1 MDCLIAHIPKML
13 EWSPTFGWTSRI
25 DFMSMGTLALAE
37 ELDRAG
43 LSCRVVHVGVEK
55 QLDPSFSLTQYVR
68 THQVRVLALALH
80 WHPQTYDVL
89 EAARQLKAAEPGLF
103 LVLGGLTATCFAA
116 EILAEHPAVDAV
128 IRGEAE
134 RPLRQL
140 VEGQPLGAVENL
152 SWRDGA
158 EIRHNP
164 VTFLTSGADMD
175 ALTFGAWHL
184 VEHAAQC
191 LSQSWRHLWDPRLR
205 GRLAPPV
212 EPTLFGAALG
222 RGCLGTCTWCAGSYG
237 AMRATTGRRKT
248 AWRAAERVAET
259 FEAARSA
266 GAKRIYTCFDPH
278 PRRAEQILTLLEVLG
293 QLSPRVP
300 LDFECFGLPS
310 EQVVRA
316 FHHNL
321 DPSSTLIVSPEC
333 ADEAAR
339 KRHRAFPF
347 SNADLFATL
356 TLMGQ
361 LGMKTDLYYIIGL
374 PGEDRSGVAATRDL
388 QDDLK
393 ARFTSVRRQ
402 FTWPLEMEPGA
413 PWHRDPEAHGLTLRH
428 RALAD
433 FYEAH
438 RQPEFSLGYDTATLT
453 EAEILSLY
461 RDWFLR
467 VPEGVA
473 RALAAYLR
481 EFGAPPPL
489 ARVF

>member
-25 DFMSMGTLALAE
+25 LFMSMGTLSIAE

-43 LSCRVVHVGVEK
+43 LSTRVLHLGVEK
-55 QLDPSFSLTQYVR
+55 QLDPSFSLIEYVR
-68 THQVRVLALALH
+68 QHQVRVVAFALH
-80 WHPQTYDVL
+80 WHPQTFDVL
-89 EAARQLKAAEPGLF
+89 EAARQLHAAEPGVF
-103 LVLGGLTATCFAA
+103 IVLGGLTATCFAT
-116 EILAEHPAVDAV
+116 EILASHPAVHAV

-140 VEGQPLGAVENL
+140 VEGTPLAEVENL

-158 EIRHNP
+158 ILRDNP
-164 VTFLTSGADMD
+164 QTYLTSGADMD
-175 ALTFGAWHL
+175 ASTFGAWHL
-184 VEHAAQC
+184 VEHAAQV
-191 LSQSWRHLWDPRLR
+191 LSQSWRHMWDARLR
-205 GRLAPPV
+205 GRLAPPT

-237 AMRATTGRRKT
+237 PMRAATGRKKT

-259 FEAARSA
+259 FEAARAA

-278 PRRAEQILTLLEVLG
+278 PRRADELLTLLDVLG
-293 QLSPRVP
+293 ALNPKVS

-310 EQVVRA
+310 PELVRA
-316 FHHNL
+316 FHANL

-333 ADEAAR
+333 ADEAVR
-339 KRHRAFPF
+339 KQHRAFPF
-347 SNADLFATL
+347 SNADLYAML
-356 TLMGQ
+356 EQMGQ
-361 LGMKTDLYYIIGL
+361 LGMRSDLYYILGL
-374 PGEDRSGVAATRDL
+374 PGEDRAGIAATRDM
-388 QDDLK
+388 QADLSR
-393 ARFTSVRRQ
+393 RFPAVRKQ

-413 PWHRDPEAHGLTLRH
+413 PWHRDPARFGLTLRH
-428 RALAD
+428 SSLAD

-438 RQPEFSLGYDTATLT
+438 RQPNFSLGYDTAALK

-461 RDWFLR
+461 HDWFLR

-473 RALAAYLR
+473 RALAGYHR
-481 EFGAPPPL
+481 EFGAAPKF
-489 ARVF
+489 AREF